1 MIREALDSVCKAIEG
16 ANGGAKFKDDVWS
29 RPGGGGGISR
39 VLQDSVVWEK
49 AGVNISVVYGVMPPK
64 AYRAATAIA
73 ELKLGPVPFFAARIS
88 FVNPVVVGVSIK
100 KEIPETERPNTFLHE
115 SDDHDS
121 PSSSSSTV
129 RSCFKKMIRE
139 ALDSVCKA
147 IEGANGGAKFKDDV
161 WSRPG
166 GGRGISRVLQDSVV
180 WEKAGV
186 NIFVVYGVM
195 PLKAYRAA
203 TAIAEL
209 KLGPVPFFVARISF
223 VNPVVV
229 GDVVDLCRCG
239 QAVLEEAVD
248 HEGVG
253 FWVEGVK
260 LGGDVGLRADDME
273 LRLCCLVELVVQV
286 GVGFGRV
293 GGGGKRLGI
302 LDSEVNHVMVH
313 YGMEIQ

>member
-73 ELKLGPVPFFAARIS
+73 EWRGSLPVWPSGAR
-88 FVNPVVVGVSIK
+88 
-100 KEIPETERPNTFLHE
+100 
-115 SDDHDS
+115 
-121 PSSSSSTV
+121 
-129 RSCFKKMIRE
+129 
-139 ALDSVCKA
+139 
-147 IEGANGGAKFKDDV
+147 GG
-161 WSRPG
+161 SG
-166 GGRGISRVLQDSVV
+166 S
-180 WEKAGV
+180 
-186 NIFVVYGVM
+186 
-195 PLKAYRAA
+195 
-203 TAIAEL
+203 
-209 KLGPVPFFVARISF
+209 
-223 VNPVVV
+223 
-229 GDVVDLCRCG
+229 
-239 QAVLEEAVD
+239 
-248 HEGVG
+248 

-293 GGGGKRLGI
+293 GGGGKG
-302 LDSEVNHVMVH
+302 
-313 YGMEIQ
+313 

>member
-1 MIREALDSVCKAIEG
+1 
-16 ANGGAKFKDDVWS
+16 
-29 RPGGGGGISR
+29 
-39 VLQDSVVWEK
+39 
-49 AGVNISVVYGVMPPK
+49 
-64 AYRAATAIA
+64 
-73 ELKLGPVPFFAARIS
+73 
-88 FVNPVVVGVSIK
+88 SIK

-203 TAIAEL
+203 TAIAEVQQEKEDGVL
-209 KLGPVPFFVARISF
+209 VLDSLPRGEVRGVL
-223 VNPVVV
+223 VVV
-229 GDVVDLCRCG
+229 FPDDVDLCRCG

-286 GVGFGRV
+286 GDMLSTMMQDFVSND
-293 GGGGKRLGI
+293 KT
-302 LDSEVNHVMVH
+302 
-313 YGMEIQ
+313 